1 MEDFYTEKYLDQ
13 RADLIVCRH
22 VLEHIP
28 DPDAFIAQ
36 VRQAVGDKRSVVF
49 FEVPNALWTLQRGGI
64 WDVIYEH
71 CSYSV
76 SYTHL
81 DVYKRQVLAGGP
93 LALGAYDGEM
103 WVGVAVGERRDWNR
117 TLWLHEFHVAAGH
130 HRQGIG
136 RRLMDALAERAR
148 AAGLRALM
156 LETQNTN
163 VPAIRFYRRVGFTL
177 DGLNVA
183 YYTNDDLRPDLTVA
197 LFMTRRLE

>member
-1 MEDFYTEKYLDQ
+1 MTITIRPLLQFDPASFVALVGGYTTAERYRVEAREEDALTEFRL
-13 RADLIVCRH
+13 
-22 VLEHIP
+22 VLEPLPEPEPQLFQFTYH
-28 DPDAFIAQ
+28 DDELAHYA
-36 VRQAVGDKRSVVF
+36 
-49 FEVPNALWTLQRGGI
+49 
-64 WDVIYEH
+64 
-71 CSYSV
+71 
-76 SYTHL
+76 
-81 DVYKRQVLAGGP
+81 VLAGGS

-183 YYTNDDLRPDLTVA
+183 YYTNDDLRPDRTVA